1 MNRYL
6 TLIVLVLLYSFC
18 SHIIYDHPQ
27 AIDEQQIH
35 LVDDQNSDYPIDD
48 NGKFK
53 DLAFIPQAIFV
64 MIILSVTNT
73 LSLFATFT
81 RRLMLLTTIFYQSNY
96 LIHSLK

>member
-1 MNRYL
+1 M
-6 TLIVLVLLYSFC
+6 YSFC

-27 AIDEQQIH
+27 AIDEQQQFN
-35 LVDDQNSDYPIDD
+35 LVDNQNSDYPIDD

-53 DLAFIPQAIFV
+53 DFAFIPQAIFV
-64 MIILSVTNT
+64 MIILSVTSA

-81 RRLMLLTTIFYQSNY
+81 RRLTLLTTIFYQSNY